1 MLFANY
7 NLQIIFKGEIDISIN
22 NVFRLTYFIDS
33 IRLNMGE
40 REMHT
45 IMNYYF
51 FGNYIE
57 NLIITTN
64 DYSLIYAT

>member
-1 MLFANY
+1 MLFVNY

-40 REMHT
+40 REMH
-45 IMNYYF
+45 
-51 FGNYIE
+51 
-57 NLIITTN
+57 IIV
-64 DYSLIYAT
+64 DF